1 MTYCCGILVR
11 DGLVMIA
18 DTRTNAGLDN
28 ISVFRKLHVFSVPG
42 ERIIAVASAGNL
54 SLTQSV
60 LSMLHEGLENPETGE
75 HEILGRGRL
84 IKVRGTKDAELA
96 LVVSDRFQGLGLGT
110 ELVRRLIQVGR
121 DENIDRIFGDILP
134 QNVEMQRICEK
145 LGFKMTHNVKES
157 LIRAEIEL

>member
-1 MTYCCGILVR
+1 MSVCYR
-11 DGLVMIA
+11 KAGLVA
-18 DTRTNAGLDN
+18 D
-28 ISVFRKLHVFSVPG
+28 RK
-42 ERIIAVASAGNL
+42 
-54 SLTQSV
+54 
-60 LSMLHEGLENPETGE
+60 NPETGE

-84 IKVRGTKDAELA
+84 IKVRGTTEAELV
-96 LVVSDRFQGLGLGT
+96 LLVSDRFQGLGLGT